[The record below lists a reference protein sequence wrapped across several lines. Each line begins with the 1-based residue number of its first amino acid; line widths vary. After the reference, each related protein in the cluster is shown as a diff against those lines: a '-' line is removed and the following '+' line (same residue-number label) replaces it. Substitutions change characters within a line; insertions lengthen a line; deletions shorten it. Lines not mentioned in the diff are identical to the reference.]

1 MNKILIVL
9 LLIVSGCSTVVP
21 VAVKFPNVPL
31 TLMEPP
37 KDLTPLAN
45 DERKLSDLLENANKN
60 YGTYYEIRE
69 KLIVWQEWYVEQKK
83 IYDKLNDK

>member
-9 LLIVSGCSTVVP
+9 LLTLTGCSTVVP

-31 TLMEPP
+31 TLLEPP
-37 KDLTPLAN
+37 KELIPLAN
-45 DERKLSDLLENANKN
+45 NKRKLSDLLENANKN